1 MNQIK
6 YADDKTIQEFKNNYG
21 RFALPEAP
29 LYAAG
34 YEIEQFED
42 GKKNFYQ
49 ITAHIEDINFCFSK
63 QPIEFSRWHFDL
75 NEVNLIGNE
84 ETIQMSE
91 LADIEKSMD
100 CLFSELFFMIDD
112 YLYKRDITRK
122 VLIDKCHQLYKGHLS
137 RFLSKIKGD

>member
-1 MNQIK
+1 MKKIK

-21 RFALPEAP
+21 LFSLPEGP

-34 YEIEQFED
+34 YEIEQLES
-42 GKKNFYQ
+42 GKKNFYP

-63 QPIEFSRWHFDL
+63 QRIEFSKWHFDL
-75 NEVNLIGNE
+75 NGVNLIGNE

-112 YLYKRDITRK
+112 YLYEEDISRE
-122 VLIDKCHQLYKGHLS
+122 VLIDKCNQLYKDHLS
-137 RFLSKIKGD
+137 RFLLKK

>member
-49 ITAHIEDINFCFSK
+49 ITAQIEDIDFCFSK

-112 YLYKRDITRK
+112 YLYEEDISRE
-122 VLIDKCHQLYKGHLS
+122 VLIDKCNQLYKDHLS
-137 RFLSKIKGD
+137 RFLLKK